1 MPAQLYE
8 DVSFEYNFNQLVD
21 RPKINNTTLSGS
33 VNKKIVRVP
42 ITKAQIENITG
53 VHIEEEE
60 G

>member
-1 MPAQLYE
+1 MPAQLYKE
-8 DVSFEYNFNQLVD
+8 VNLQYTFNQLAD
-21 RPKINNTTLSGS
+21 RPKINGTVLTSS
-33 VNKKIVRVP
+33 SNKTIPKNA